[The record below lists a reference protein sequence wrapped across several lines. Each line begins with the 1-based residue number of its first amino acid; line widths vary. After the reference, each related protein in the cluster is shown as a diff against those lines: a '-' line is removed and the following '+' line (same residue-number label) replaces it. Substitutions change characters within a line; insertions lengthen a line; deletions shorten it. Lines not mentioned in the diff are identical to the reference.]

1 MKYFKNFPIIEYQG
15 RRVKDITRRT
25 QFVKDVSTNPYLHMP
40 YTVKDGERPED
51 IAQYYY
57 GSVDYIWLV
66 YLANAIIDP
75 YHEWPKSQDQLH
87 EYLIDKY
94 EDIAEAEGYEILN
107 WLQSEDTEDN
117 IVYYYRPAGT

>member
-25 QFVKDVSTNPYLHMP
+25 QFVKDISTNPYLHLP
-40 YTVKDGERPED
+40 YTVKEGERPED

-66 YLANAIIDP
+66 YLANAITDP
-75 YHEWPKSQDQLH
+75 YHDWPKSQDQLH
-87 EYLIDKY
+87 EYLIEKY
-94 EDIAEAEGYEILN
+94 ADIADRRRIRN
-107 WLQSEDTEDN
+107 S
-117 IVYYYRPAGT
+117 